1 MSRSIELTDDEI
13 EAIEDAISEL
23 IPSPTLTALKAKLI
37 RAEAEA
43 PVTEAAPAAAPVQHE
58 DAAEERGSEG

>member
-43 PVTEAAPAAAPVQHE
+43 PVTEAAPVQHE